1 VKIRLYIDEDSMDQA
16 LVQALRARGVNVTTA
31 LEEGMIAKNDHLH
44 LDYAARYGRALY
56 SFNRG
61 DFFHLHT
68 QYLTQ
73 SKSHAGIILS
83 RQQNYSVGEQ
93 MRRLLKLI
101 ATKSA
106 EEMQN
111 QVEFLSAW
119 N

>member
-1 VKIRLYIDEDSMDQA
+1 MDQA
-16 LVQALRARGVNVTTA
+16 LVQALWARGVDITTA
-31 LEEGMIAKNDHLH
+31 LEEGMIAKNAHLH

-56 SFNRG
+56 TFYRG
-61 DFFHLHT
+61 DFFRLHT

-73 SKSHAGIILS
+73 SKSHACIILS

-101 ATKSA
+101 ATKYA

-119 N
+119 S

>member
-1 VKIRLYIDEDSMDQA
+1 MKIRLYIDEDSMDQA
-16 LVQALRARGVNVTTA
+16 LVQALRARGVDVTTA
-31 LEEGMIAKNDHLH
+31 LEEDMIAKNDHLH

-56 SFNRG
+56 IFNRG